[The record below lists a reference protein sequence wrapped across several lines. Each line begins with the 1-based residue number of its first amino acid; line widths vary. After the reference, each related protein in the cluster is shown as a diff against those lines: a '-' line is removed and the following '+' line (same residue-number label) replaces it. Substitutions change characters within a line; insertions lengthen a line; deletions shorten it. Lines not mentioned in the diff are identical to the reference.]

1 MFGFGFLTVFKV
13 DACLLV
19 LKQAVTVEWWEKG
32 KIKQLLSRENIT
44 VRHPTGPPTWAMKR
58 FHHEQPTAPC
68 HSALLLWRKKW
79 MRTRTIPA
87 QSTAELLL
95 GWRTGLSGKGDESHV
110 WIYWGQHRQS
120 RDELYAKPSLP
131 FLVSSFPCCINN
143 YLHSWSRGGNG
154 FIKGMQIQ
162 FVWASQS
169 KGKAFVLTW
178 VSTEPLLFIYFNE
191 KWAAQMFVR
200 ARGFQPFLGTPL
212 EKGLMQSSRTA
223 VCNYAH
229 YRDQASPTLLQSNS
243 GNNRINSYF

>member
-1 MFGFGFLTVFKV
+1 MPAG
-13 DACLLV
+13 
-19 LKQAVTVEWWEKG
+19 LKTGRHGGMVRK
-32 KIKQLLSRENIT
+32 RENQT
-44 VRHPTGPPTWAMKR
+44 AAFKGEHHSEASYRTPNMSNETLPPRAAHCPLPQR
-58 FHHEQPTAPC
+58 TAALTEEMNENKNYSC
-68 HSALLLWRKKW
+68 SKHS
-79 MRTRTIPA
+79 RT
-87 QSTAELLL
+87 SS
-95 GWRTGLSGKGDESHV
+95 GLKNWSGKGDESHV
-110 WIYWGQHRQS
+110 WIYWGQRRQS

-154 FIKGMQIQ
+154 FIKGMQIK

-169 KGKAFVLTW
+169 KGKALTW

-191 KWAAQMFVR
+191 KWAARRFVR

-243 GNNRINSYF
+243 GNNRMNSYF